1 MSTINERVALLRKEL
16 GLTQDEFGER
26 IGIKKSAVSKL
37 ENGTNNVTDGTYK
50 LILRAFNVSP
60 LWLELGEG
68 PMFEEILTDERVEQ
82 VFSKSDPFTITW
94 MKALARLS
102 DDDWEYFKSQL
113 MKVEAIRKNR

>member
-102 DDDWEYFKSQL
+102 DEDWEYFKSQL